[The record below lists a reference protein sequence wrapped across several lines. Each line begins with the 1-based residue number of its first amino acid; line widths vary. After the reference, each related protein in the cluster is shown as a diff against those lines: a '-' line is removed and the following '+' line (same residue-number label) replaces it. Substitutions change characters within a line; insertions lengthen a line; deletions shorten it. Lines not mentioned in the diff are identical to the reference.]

1 MFEANKSICH
11 LTSAHPRFDTRIFFK
26 ECVSLKRAGY
36 DVSLIVADGLPNQ
49 VESGVNI
56 FGVEKP
62 SSRLDRMRNATKRV
76 FRKALE
82 VDADVYHLHDPELM
96 PIGLKLK
103 RKGKKVVFD
112 AHEDLP
118 VQLLN
123 KSYSRKWLLKLL
135 SKVAAIYEAYVCS
148 RIDGV
153 IAATPFIEK
162 KFKRF
167 NPLSV
172 AVNNFPL
179 LSELEYTNER
189 NCSSHDICYVGGISK
204 VRGIFE
210 AVKSLEHC
218 PEETGLIVAGRFETE
233 GLRCQVQELSAWPKV
248 DYVGF
253 VGRREV
259 AEIYQRSIA
268 GLVTLHPIPNY
279 LDALP
284 VKMFEYMGAG
294 IPVVASNIPL
304 WKEIV
309 EGNDCGVVVDPLD
322 PAEIA
327 KAVSFFVS
335 NPDEAER
342 MGRMGRDAVLKKY
355 NWEVEKAKLL
365 KFYEEVVCVR

>member
-1 MFEANKSICH
+1 MNKIRIAH

-26 ECVSLKRAGY
+26 ECLSLKRAGY
-36 DVSLIVADGLPNQ
+36 DVSLIVADGLPDQ

-56 FGVEKP
+56 FGVEKA
-62 SSRLDRMRNATKRV
+62 SSRFDRMRNATKRV
-76 FRKALE
+76 YRKAVEL
-82 VDADVYHLHDPELM
+82 DAEVYHLHDPELM

-103 RKGKKVVFD
+103 RRGKKVVFD

-135 SKVAAIYEAYVCS
+135 SKFVAVYEAYVCS

-153 IAATPFIEK
+153 IAATPFIEE

-167 NPLSV
+167 NLLSV

-189 NCSSHDICYVGGISK
+189 NCSSSDICYVGGISK

-218 PEETGLIVAGRFETE
+218 PEETGLILAGRFETE

-279 LDALP
+279 LEALP

-335 NPDEAER
+335 NPGEAER

-355 NWEVEKAKLL
+355 NWEVEEAKLL
-365 KFYEEVVCVR
+365 KFYEEVFGDR